1 MRAIVIE
8 GPGRVALRDV
18 ASAAPGAGEVRL
30 RPLAVGICGTDVE
43 IADGTMPY
51 FTSGM
56 AAYPVIPGHE
66 WVGEIE
72 SVGAGVEGFRA
83 GDRVVGE
90 CSIGCG
96 RCALCRAGDYHR
108 CLARTET
115 GILNRNGGFAE
126 FLTFPAAYLHRISPR
141 LPVEV
146 AALVE
151 PSAVAFNGVR
161 RAGITPRDDVVVL
174 GDGPIGLLVL
184 QVARAFGARSVTVVG
199 GTPARLAIAERTGAT
214 ATVDFSSTGNVLEA
228 VRSAAGAAPSVVIE
242 ATGNPAAAGTA
253 IATVASGG
261 RIVFLGIFAGQK
273 ADQVDLDRIVT
284 GDITIRGAL
293 GSPGVWPDVIA
304 LIEGGRIDPGILVS
318 ETLPLAAF
326 SEGIARVKARSGI
339 KIVVRPTH

>member
-1 MRAIVIE
+1 MRAILIE

-18 ASAAPGAGEVRL
+18 AAAAPGPGEVRL

-43 IADGTMPY
+43 IVDGTMPY

-72 SVGAGVEGFRA
+72 SVGPGVAVFRA

-96 RCALCRAGDYHR
+96 HCALCRAGDYHR

-126 FLTFPAAYLHRISPR
+126 FLTFPAGSLHRISPR
-141 LPVEV
+141 LPVEA

-151 PSAVAFNGVR
+151 PAAVAFNRVR
-161 RAGITPRDDVVVL
+161 RAEVTPRDDVLIL

-184 QVARAFGARSVTVVG
+184 QVACAFGARRIAMVG
-199 GTPARLAIAERTGAT
+199 GTPSRLALAEKTGAT
-214 ATVDFSSTGNVLEA
+214 ATVNFSSADNVLAEVREA
-228 VRSAAGAAPSVVIE
+228 LGGAPSVVIE
-242 ATGNPAAAGTA
+242 ATGNPAAVATA
-253 IATVASGG
+253 LAAVASGG

-273 ADQVDLDRIVT
+273 ASAVDLDRIVT
-284 GDITIRGAL
+284 GDISIRGAL
-293 GSPGVWPDVIA
+293 GSPGIWPDVIA
-304 LIEGGRIDPGILVS
+304 LIEGNRIDPGLLVS
-318 ETLPLAAF
+318 DVLPLSGF
-326 SEGIARVKARSGI
+326 SDGIARVKARSGI
-339 KIVVRPTH
+339 KIVVKPTD

>member
-1 MRAIVIE
+1 M
-8 GPGRVALRDV
+8 
-18 ASAAPGAGEVRL
+18 
-30 RPLAVGICGTDVE
+30 
-43 IADGTMPY
+43 
-51 FTSGM
+51 
-56 AAYPVIPGHE
+56 
-66 WVGEIE
+66 
-72 SVGAGVEGFRA
+72 
-83 GDRVVGE
+83 
-90 CSIGCG
+90 
-96 RCALCRAGDYHR
+96 
-108 CLARTET
+108 
-115 GILNRNGGFAE
+115 
-126 FLTFPAAYLHRISPR
+126 
-141 LPVEV
+141 
-146 AALVE
+146 
-151 PSAVAFNGVR
+151 
-161 RAGITPRDDVVVL
+161 VL

-273 ADQVDLDRIVT
+273 AGQVDLDRIVT